1 MTQEHDHTHLHDHG
15 PEHTHDHGHEHTHE
29 HDHEHP
35 HGPEHEHTHDHE
47 HGSDQPKAHSHPHT
61 YADRPHPEFVVLDI
75 GEDVGALII
84 HTRPER
90 HAQEIHI
97 SPRGV
102 AKREHVEV
110 LERSIKGEPAF
121 TAVFPELRQGEYDLW
136 HDLHTTTP
144 AAHATIIGGE
154 ITTLDWR

>member
-1 MTQEHDHTHLHDHG
+1 MTQEHDHTDGHD
-15 PEHTHDHGHEHTHE
+15 HTHDHTHD
-29 HDHEHP
+29 HDHEHE
-35 HGPEHEHTHDHE
+35 HGHE
-47 HGSDQPKAHSHPHT
+47 HGHEHDQPKAHTHPHT

-75 GEDVGALII
+75 GDDVGALII

-110 LERSIKGEPAF
+110 LERSIQGEPAF
-121 TAVFPELRQGEYDLW
+121 TAVFPELREGEYDLW

-144 AAHATIIGGE
+144 AGHATIAGGE

>member
-1 MTQEHDHTHLHDHG
+1 MPQEHDHTH
-15 PEHTHDHGHEHTHE
+15 T
-29 HDHEHP
+29 
-35 HGPEHEHTHDHE
+35 PEHEHEQEHNHAHQHE
-47 HGSDQPKAHSHPHT
+47 HEHEHSHAHGSDQPKAHSHPHT

-75 GEDVGALII
+75 GDDVGALII

-97 SPRGV
+97 SPKGV

-110 LERSIKGEPAF
+110 LERSINGQPAF
-121 TAVFPELRQGEYDLW
+121 TAVFAELREGEYDLW
-136 HDLHTTTP
+136 DDLRTTTP
-144 AAHATIIGGE
+144 AGHATIAGGE

>member
-1 MTQEHDHTHLHDHG
+1 MTQEQEHAHTHGNDHDHDHTHDHSHEHD
-15 PEHTHDHGHEHTHE
+15 HEHTHE
-29 HDHEHP
+29 HDH
-35 HGPEHEHTHDHE
+35 DHE
-47 HGSDQPKAHSHPHT
+47 HSSDHAQSPTHPHT

-75 GEDVGALII
+75 GDDVGALII

-121 TAVFPELRQGEYDLW
+121 TAVFPELREGEYDLW

-144 AAHATIIGGE
+144 AGHATIIGGE

>member
-1 MTQEHDHTHLHDHG
+1 MHRRTGENDMTQEQ
-15 PEHTHDHGHEHTHE
+15 EHTHTHGHDHDHDHSHE
-29 HDHEHP
+29 HDHEH
-35 HGPEHEHTHDHE
+35 EHSSDHAQ
-47 HGSDQPKAHSHPHT
+47 SPTHPHT

-75 GEDVGALII
+75 GGDVGALII

-121 TAVFPELRQGEYDLW
+121 TAVFPELREGEYDLW

-144 AAHATIIGGE
+144 AGHATIIGGE

>member
-1 MTQEHDHTHLHDHG
+1 MTQEQEHTHGHDHDHTHTHDHSH
-15 PEHTHDHGHEHTHE
+15 EHDHGHQHQH
-29 HDHEHP
+29 
-35 HGPEHEHTHDHE
+35 
-47 HGSDQPKAHSHPHT
+47 DQPQAPAHPHT

-110 LERSIKGEPAF
+110 LERSINGQPAF
-121 TAVFPELRQGEYDLW
+121 TAVFSELREGEYDLW
-136 HDLHTTTP
+136 DDLRTTTP
-144 AAHATIIGGE
+144 AGHATIAGGE

>member
-1 MTQEHDHTHLHDHG
+1 MPQEHDHTH
-15 PEHTHDHGHEHTHE
+15 
-29 HDHEHP
+29 
-35 HGPEHEHTHDHE
+35 EHEHEHNHVHQHE
-47 HGSDQPKAHSHPHT
+47 HEHSHSHGSDQPKAHSHPHT

-75 GEDVGALII
+75 GDDVGALII

-110 LERSIKGEPAF
+110 LERSINGQPAF
-121 TAVFPELRQGEYDLW
+121 TAVFAELREGEYDLW
-136 HDLHTTTP
+136 DDLRTTTP
-144 AAHATIIGGE
+144 AGHATIAGGE